1 MRKLTLSLLLLAV
14 LAAVAAASPSPKL
27 DAPFV
32 VPATEGVSQ
41 AIFRFVDEFGR
52 FHGVYATV
60 GPDGT
65 LTLKTCYLVVGD
77 SVSPPTPPVPPAPD
91 PLTGLAKLVHDWAAT
106 LPDDAKAKAPALAAS
121 FESIASQMAA
131 GTLKFADEIIKATAE
146 ANRTALGDKRDNW
159 VVWAQQLQKHLNA
172 ESQAGRLKTVE
183 EHRAAWLDIAK
194 GLRAVK

>member
-32 VPATEGVSQ
+32 VPATEGASQ

-52 FHGVYATV
+52 FQGVYATV
-60 GPDGT
+60 GTDGT

-77 SVSPPTPPVPPAPD
+77 SVDPPTPPVPPTPD
-91 PLTGLAKLVHDWAAT
+91 PLTGLAKLAHDWAAT
-106 LPDDAKAKAPALAAS
+106 LPDAAKMKAPALAAS
-121 FESIASQMAA
+121 FEGIASQMAA
-131 GTLKFADEIIKATAE
+131 GTLKFADEIIKSTAE
-146 ANRTALGDKRDNW
+146 ANRAALGDKRENW
-159 VVWAQQLQKHLNA
+159 VVWAQKLQAHLNA
-172 ESQAGRLKTVE
+172 ESAAGRLKTVD
-183 EHRAAWLDIAK
+183 EHRTAWLEIAK